1 MAMSYPRGKASRPGV
16 LIRTAWLS
24 GLALLATTLLGSRAW
39 SSIVMALDL
48 SELVTQADHIA
59 IVDVTSKH
67 ADWDAKHERIL
78 STIELQVVE
87 RWKGQPAA
95 GASGDR
101 ITVIQPGGTVGDLT
115 MTVTG
120 LSTFVPGER
129 ALVFLRGDATAA
141 NVLGMSQ
148 GKRTLRFEKASK
160 TWMVH
165 APDLRQATLVKPR
178 VMTPQSGAP
187 AGSLVPAAPSVR
199 ETGLDDLRTRVKA
212 LLATRAR

>member
-59 IVDVTSKH
+59 VVDVTSKH

-148 GKRTLRFEKASK
+148 GKRLVRYEATTQKWL
-160 TWMVH
+160 VH
-165 APDLRQATLVKPR
+165 APDLRQMTLVKKPIQ
-178 VMTPQSGAP
+178 TPA
-187 AGSLVPAAPSVR
+187 
-199 ETGLDDLRTRVKA
+199 TGTTAK
-212 LLATRAR
+212 